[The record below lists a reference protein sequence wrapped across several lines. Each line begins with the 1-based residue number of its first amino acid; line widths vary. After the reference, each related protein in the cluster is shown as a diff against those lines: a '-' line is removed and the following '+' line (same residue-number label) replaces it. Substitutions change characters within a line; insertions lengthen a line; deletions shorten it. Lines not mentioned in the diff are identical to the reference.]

1 MDQQILN
8 FIRSTR
14 TQTGLSVTAQL
25 DRRYYPTGTEPTPE
39 NNELCGLPRWAS
51 IDGVTGD
58 PAAIHVTLLPVPAR
72 STTGGLSIRGQ
83 PESLMKKIVRKTP
96 RLRLDVTSYRELQ
109 RQVLERD
116 GWRCQVCGNMQNLQ
130 IHHLRFRSQS
140 GGDVEQNLITLCA
153 ECHKQTHRSSSRLL
167 KNL

>member
-72 STTGGLSIRGQ
+72 STTGGLSVAGQ
-83 PESLMKKIVRKTP
+83 PENLMNKIRVKSP
-96 RLRLDVTSYRELQ
+96 RLRLDATSYRDLH

-116 GWRCQVCGNMQNLQ
+116 GWRCQDLREHAAPAGALSQ
-130 IHHLRFRSQS
+130 IAQPVRWR
-140 GGDVEQNLITLCA
+140 
-153 ECHKQTHRSSSRLL
+153 
-167 KNL
+167 

>member
-58 PAAIHVTLLPVPAR
+58 PAAIHLPLLQVPAR
-72 STTGGLSIRGQ
+72 QTTRGLSI
-83 PESLMKKIVRKTP
+83 
-96 RLRLDVTSYRELQ
+96 
-109 RQVLERD
+109 
-116 GWRCQVCGNMQNLQ
+116 
-130 IHHLRFRSQS
+130 
-140 GGDVEQNLITLCA
+140 
-153 ECHKQTHRSSSRLL
+153 
-167 KNL
+167 